1 MDKNKL
7 FRIVSP
13 SVGEDL
19 NLSEADEALVRSF
32 LKQQTAHEIADGGFT
47 RKVMRHLP
55 ASLEY
60 VALYLQVAASSAA
73 VYMMLHY
80 IDWSSLVSFDFI
92 R

>member
-1 MDKNKL
+1 MDKNNL
-7 FRIVSP
+7 FRIDSP

-80 IDWSSLVSFDFI
+80 IDWSSLMSFDFI

>member
-1 MDKNKL
+1 MDKNNL
-7 FRIVSP
+7 FRIDSP

>member
-1 MDKNKL
+1 MDKNNL
-7 FRIVSP
+7 FRIDSP
-13 SVGEDL
+13 SVGDDL

>member
-1 MDKNKL
+1 MDKNNL
-7 FRIVSP
+7 FRIVSS
-13 SVGEDL
+13 SVGKDL

>member
-1 MDKNKL
+1 MDKNNL

-13 SVGEDL
+13 SVGDDL

-60 VALYLQVAASSAA
+60 VALYLQIAASSAA

>member
-1 MDKNKL
+1 MDKNNL

-55 ASLEY
+55 ASLE
-60 VALYLQVAASSAA
+60 
-73 VYMMLHY
+73 
-80 IDWSSLVSFDFI
+80 
-92 R
+92 

>member
-1 MDKNKL
+1 MDKNNL

-19 NLSEADEALVRSF
+19 NLSEADEALVHSF

>member
-1 MDKNKL
+1 MDKNNL

-13 SVGEDL
+13 SVGDDL

-80 IDWSSLVSFDFI
+80 IDWSSLMSFDFI

>member
-1 MDKNKL
+1 MDKNNL